1 MCTRETFWHRLWFIV
16 IMVRWTHF
24 YRTIHSYT
32 LNHGCSYFLF
42 FRAAI
47 SIRPLSKTRQKKTQ
61 SETKILCS
69 PAVPGFKVKN
79 WMKVVFFF
87 VIHLHLG
94 VKSFY
99 TYVTIQSSL
108 LQTATGLCL
117 VCNSKRNN
125 RTIEYQLKLLLKLFK
140 RISIDILLFTVSQVN
155 SKFPAHSLL
164 APLPLQF

>member
-1 MCTRETFWHRLWFIV
+1 
-16 IMVRWTHF
+16 
-24 YRTIHSYT
+24 
-32 LNHGCSYFLF
+32 
-42 FRAAI
+42 
-47 SIRPLSKTRQKKTQ
+47 
-61 SETKILCS
+61 
-69 PAVPGFKVKN
+69 
-79 WMKVVFFF
+79 MKVVFFF

-140 RISIDILLFTVSQVN
+140 RISIDILLFTVSQI
-155 SKFPAHSLL
+155 SRTKPPRSTSTAILDEMLSFFPPSTKTGLTERGIPVQLFIQSHFRL
-164 APLPLQF
+164 

>member
-1 MCTRETFWHRLWFIV
+1 
-16 IMVRWTHF
+16 MV
-24 YRTIHSYT
+24 YSY
-32 LNHGCSYFLF
+32 HGSLDSLLQDDPFLHPKPWMQLF
-42 FRAAI
+42 LV
-47 SIRPLSKTRQKKTQ
+47 LSCCDFHPASAKD
-61 SETKILCS
+61 ETKENSERSKDFVFACCAWLQS
-69 PAVPGFKVKN
+69 RKLN
-79 WMKVVFFF
+79 ESSFFF
-87 VIHLHLG
+87 VVHLHLG

-108 LQTATGLCL
+108 LQMATGLCL

-155 SKFPAHSLL
+155 SKFPPHSLL

>member
-1 MCTRETFWHRLWFIV
+1 
-16 IMVRWTHF
+16 
-24 YRTIHSYT
+24 
-32 LNHGCSYFLF
+32 
-42 FRAAI
+42 
-47 SIRPLSKTRQKKTQ
+47 
-61 SETKILCS
+61 
-69 PAVPGFKVKN
+69 
-79 WMKVVFFF
+79 MKVVFFF

-108 LQTATGLCL
+108 LQMATGLCL

-125 RTIEYQLKLLLKLFK
+125 RTIEYQLKLLLKLLK

>member
-1 MCTRETFWHRLWFIV
+1 
-16 IMVRWTHF
+16 
-24 YRTIHSYT
+24 
-32 LNHGCSYFLF
+32 
-42 FRAAI
+42 
-47 SIRPLSKTRQKKTQ
+47 
-61 SETKILCS
+61 
-69 PAVPGFKVKN
+69 
-79 WMKVVFFF
+79 MKVVFFF

-108 LQTATGLCL
+108 LQMATGLCL

-164 APLPLQF
+164 APLPLQFSPSTKAGLTERGIPVQLFIQSHFTL

>member
-1 MCTRETFWHRLWFIV
+1 
-16 IMVRWTHF
+16 
-24 YRTIHSYT
+24 
-32 LNHGCSYFLF
+32 
-42 FRAAI
+42 
-47 SIRPLSKTRQKKTQ
+47 
-61 SETKILCS
+61 
-69 PAVPGFKVKN
+69 
-79 WMKVVFFF
+79 MKVVFFF

-108 LQTATGLCL
+108 LQMATGLCL

-164 APLPLQF
+164 APLPLQFQINVIFLFSLYKSRPDRTRHPCSVIYSITFYALKSLVDVVKLRSVK